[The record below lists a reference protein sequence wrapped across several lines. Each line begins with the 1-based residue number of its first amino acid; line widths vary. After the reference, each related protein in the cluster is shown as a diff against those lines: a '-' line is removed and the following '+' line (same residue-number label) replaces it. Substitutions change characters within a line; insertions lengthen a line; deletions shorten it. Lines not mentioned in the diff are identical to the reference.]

1 MKSHNRSK
9 NIYGLLILVTAVG
22 ACLAA
27 GCGYHFKAGGE
38 VVGLKI
44 ESLAIPLMPSPSS
57 EPGFEADFTEMIR
70 EEFIRHV
77 KIPLVSAEEAHMV
90 LNGRIISIGTEP
102 LTYDQQQQTTAGHA
116 VTFLTT
122 RSRRMNLKMEVSLLD
137 KSSGKLIW
145 EDKSLEAYADFQV
158 TTDPLLT
165 RYNQQN
171 ALQRIAQQLARRIYQ
186 QTVERF

>member
-22 ACLAA
+22 AWLAA

-44 ESLAIPLMPSPSS
+44 ESLAIPLMASPSS
-57 EPGFEADFTEMIR
+57 EPGFEADFTAMIR

-102 LTYDQQQQTTAGHA
+102 LTYDQQQQTVARHA

-137 KSSGKLIW
+137 KSSGELIW